1 MKILKFGGSSV
12 ANAENIKKV
21 IQIIFESSKK
31 NEEMVIV
38 VSALGGVTNNLI
50 ELTSLASKG
59 DEKFQSLLKTFY
71 KQHNQVIGKL
81 IKSKNQKN
89 VLIEVKKKF
98 NKLSEALNG
107 ISLLKELSP
116 RSLDLV
122 MSFGEQLSSYIICE
136 AIKSSGL
143 ECNFVDVRTIIK
155 TDENFGSAN
164 VNIQT
169 SYELISNYFKNNSKL
184 SIVGGFIGST
194 QDGITTTLGRGGSDY
209 TASLIGAALNA
220 SVIEIWTDVDGV
232 MTADPREVPNAFPL
246 SKISYE
252 EAGELAHFGAK
263 VIHPKTM
270 KPARLRN
277 IPIQIK
283 NTFNPKSIGTRI
295 CSEKFTHDYPIKG
308 ISSLDNIALLRIQS
322 NDENFFSETA
332 ARIFDALSRSNIEI
346 LLITQASHEQSI
358 SIAVSSLQSKK
369 AKIAIEKIFSL
380 ELKAQQML
388 PISIEENLSIVAIV
402 GKQMKGV
409 PGISGKFFSTLGNNK
424 VNIVAIAQGSSELNI
439 SAVIFSKNE
448 TKALQAIHD
457 AFFGLTDK
465 TINLFLVGTGLI
477 GSTLLR
483 QIDQLRSPIRICGL
497 ANSRFMLM
505 DSQGFSNL
513 HWKQKLLKGKTFELQ
528 NFVNEMIELNLPG
541 SVFVDCTTSEE
552 VVTVYEKVINNGI
565 AIVTPNKKANSGLF
579 SQYQNLRDLAKHNQV
594 PFLYGTNVGAGLPII
609 HTIKNLVSSGD
620 EVLKIEA
627 VLSGTLSYIFNIFS
641 QSEIPFSQIVR
652 DARANGYTE
661 PDPRDDLNGM
671 DVARKILILAR
682 EIGLKLELDQIKIKP
697 ALPEE
702 YFVKNSIDEFFIEL
716 EKLDSKFEKKKI
728 EARKNNLVHRYIA
741 TLHEGNA
748 EVKLQEVGKEHPFYF
763 LSGSDN
769 IISVTTK
776 RYSNTPI
783 VIKGP
788 GAGAEATAGG
798 LLAGIITLFK

>member
-1 MKILKFGGSSV
+1 
-12 ANAENIKKV
+12 
-21 IQIIFESSKK
+21 
-31 NEEMVIV
+31 MVIV

-322 NDENFFSETA
+322 NDENFSAKPPQEFLMRFLEV
-332 ARIFDALSRSNIEI
+332 I
-346 LLITQASHEQSI
+346 L
-358 SIAVSSLQSKK
+358 K
-369 AKIAIEKIFSL
+369 FSL
-380 ELKAQQML
+380 
-388 PISIEENLSIVAIV
+388 
-402 GKQMKGV
+402 
-409 PGISGKFFSTLGNNK
+409 
-424 VNIVAIAQGSSELNI
+424 
-439 SAVIFSKNE
+439 
-448 TKALQAIHD
+448 
-457 AFFGLTDK
+457 
-465 TINLFLVGTGLI
+465 
-477 GSTLLR
+477 
-483 QIDQLRSPIRICGL
+483 
-497 ANSRFMLM
+497 
-505 DSQGFSNL
+505 
-513 HWKQKLLKGKTFELQ
+513 
-528 NFVNEMIELNLPG
+528 
-541 SVFVDCTTSEE
+541 
-552 VVTVYEKVINNGI
+552 
-565 AIVTPNKKANSGLF
+565 
-579 SQYQNLRDLAKHNQV
+579 
-594 PFLYGTNVGAGLPII
+594 
-609 HTIKNLVSSGD
+609 
-620 EVLKIEA
+620 
-627 VLSGTLSYIFNIFS
+627 
-641 QSEIPFSQIVR
+641 
-652 DARANGYTE
+652 
-661 PDPRDDLNGM
+661 
-671 DVARKILILAR
+671 
-682 EIGLKLELDQIKIKP
+682 
-697 ALPEE
+697 
-702 YFVKNSIDEFFIEL
+702 
-716 EKLDSKFEKKKI
+716 
-728 EARKNNLVHRYIA
+728 
-741 TLHEGNA
+741 
-748 EVKLQEVGKEHPFYF
+748 
-763 LSGSDN
+763 
-769 IISVTTK
+769 
-776 RYSNTPI
+776 
-783 VIKGP
+783 
-788 GAGAEATAGG
+788 
-798 LLAGIITLFK
+798 